1 MNKLKLWFLQT
12 MMISFAILCGIVLE
26 GVVFLIIDHD
36 PLSSMHLNWY
46 QLLSIP
52 LTGAVCSVV
61 TVLILCRENLSKK
74 AYMISVIIHCIC
86 LYGVVV
92 LFGKLFA
99 LYTKIDGFIL
109 VTIIYFLV
117 YAFVW
122 IGTRFFQKQDDN
134 KINRAL
140 EDIRDEE

>member
-61 TVLILCRENLSKK
+61 TVLLLCRENLSKK

-92 LFGKLFA
+92 LFGKFFA
-99 LYTKIDGFIL
+99 WYTKIDGFIL

>member
-99 LYTKIDGFIL
+99 WYTKIDGFIL

>member
-12 MMISFAILCGIVLE
+12 MMISFAVLCGIVLE
-26 GVVFLIIDHD
+26 GVVFLIIDKD
-36 PLSSMHLNWY
+36 PLSSFSLNWF

-52 LTGAVCSVV
+52 LTGAVCSLV
-61 TVLILCRENLSKK
+61 TVLLLCRENLSKK

-86 LYGVVV
+86 LYGVVI
-92 LFGKLFA
+92 LFGKLFSW
-99 LYTKIDGFIL
+99 YTKMDGFIL

-122 IGTRFFQKQDDN
+122 IATRFLQKQDDN
-134 KINRAL
+134 RINKAL
-140 EDIRDEE
+140 DSIRDEE